1 MATVIS
7 GDTGVSQV
15 QAGSINQDD
24 LAANVVG
31 KGPAF
36 SAYLSANQSFSV
48 DSPVKVLF
56 NAEKFDTNNAFD
68 TTTSRFQPTTPGYYL
83 VATSVLIAGTGIGAA
98 VVYLHKN
105 GVTERTLAQLN
116 TSITGGVFMGAGSC
130 VVYLN
135 GTTDYL
141 EVFGVC
147 IATSGRVFDAGSHF
161 SGFLARAA

>member
-36 SAYLSANQSFSV
+36 TASWLTS
-48 DSPVKVLF
+48 LG
-56 NAEKFDTNNAFD
+56 
-68 TTTSRFQPTTPGYYL
+68 TTTGALKLQITEETDTANCYTAGRFQPTVAGYYQINASAL
-83 VATSVLIAGTGIGAA
+83 FSTSSGTPTAWGLEIRRNNNTRAFNIIPPYAT
-98 VVYLHKN
+98 YY
-105 GVTERTLAQLN
+105 
-116 TSITGGVFMGAGSC
+116 GGVC
-130 VVYLN
+130 VAALVYLN
-135 GTTDYL
+135 GATDYV
-141 EVFGVC
+141 EIWQNC
-147 IATSGRVFDAGSHF
+147 ITTGAPVIEQAYS